1 MLNQSMTCGDRIR
14 LLDEIGKVDFALKD
28 LNLYLDTHPRDVQAI
43 ESFRY
48 YNGVKKQLMKEF
60 AEKYG
65 PLSLDYVVA
74 DAKEWSWALQPS
86 PCLFMKRDYS
96 FR

>member
-1 MLNQSMTCGDRIR
+1 MLNTNMACDDRKR
-14 LLDEIGKVDFALKD
+14 LLEEIGKVDFALKD
-28 LNLYLDTHPRDVQAI
+28 LNLYLDTHPMDIQAI

-65 PLSLDYVVA
+65 PLCLNDVEA
-74 DAKEWSWALQPS
+74 DAREWSWALQP
-86 PCLFMKRDYS
+86 PPWERGYY
-96 FR
+96 